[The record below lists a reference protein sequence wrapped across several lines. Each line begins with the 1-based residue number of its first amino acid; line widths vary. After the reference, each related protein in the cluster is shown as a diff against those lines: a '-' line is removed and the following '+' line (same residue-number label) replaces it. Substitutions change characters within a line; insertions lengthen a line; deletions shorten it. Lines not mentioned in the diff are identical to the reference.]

1 MSVRNNKQYMAYLRS
16 LKTSAKKIPIR
27 GRGRKPVLEDSSDD
41 EDTNS
46 EYSSPSEDSESDEE
60 DSDDEPSESEDDNTD
75 EEDDEDEEPLKMRK
89 RRY

>member
-1 MSVRNNKQYMAYLRS
+1 MSARNNKQYMAYLRS
-16 LKTSAKKIPIR
+16 LKTSAKKVPIR
-27 GRGRKPVLEDSSDD
+27 GRGRNPVLEDSSDD

-75 EEDDEDEEPLKMRK
+75 EEDEEPLKMRK